1 MSSRFFAI
9 VPAAGQSTR
18 MGRPKLLLPVGG
30 RTMIEKTLFAWQASQ
45 VDKIVAVVRPD
56 DEQLAALCRSCGAEV
71 VVPPVAP
78 PEMKDSIR
86 WGLKHV
92 EAMFAPV
99 PQDAWLL
106 APADMPNLSH
116 RIINRLLDAH
126 EPDRLSIL

>member
-9 VPAAGQSTR
+9 VPAAGHSAR
-18 MGRPKLLLPVGG
+18 MGRPKLLLPVAG
-30 RTMIEKTLFAWQASQ
+30 RTMVEETLSAWRASR
-45 VDKIVAVVRPD
+45 VDKLVVVVRPD
-56 DEQLAALCRSCGAEV
+56 DEELAALCRSWGAEV
-71 VVPPVAP
+71 VLPPFAP

-106 APADMPNLSH
+106 APADMPNLSP

-126 EPDRLSIL
+126 EPDRAAI